1 MGLAHSPKAATDGLV
16 FAFDTANTNKSWKGK
31 TTENLIAISGSDAG
45 ILRSGVGYS
54 YYGVNIN
61 TAVQSRWTSVNNQLT
76 LSFEGKR
83 DYSVGGTGGGNDGYP
98 QAYVYFS
105 DWSWAVAVGVDTY
118 SWSRNSVS
126 FTMPDPTGKTV
137 IFDIY
142 HMNAGNPGFSYSR
155 NHQVEFSTYATP
167 FVNGTRT
174 TTQALLDLTRQN
186 TITATSLTYAS
197 DGTFS
202 FNGSNNYVVVTNNSL
217 LQLPTTLT
225 MEAWVKPTSSSGLGN
240 IMSKNEN
247 NGYRFRIQNGEL
259 WSYSNGN
266 GLAGGSVPN
275 GQWAYVAVTMGP
287 TGLTNY
293 VNGVATATTATA
305 YTPANVTNGDLFVG
319 AYGIGSELFHGSIS
333 SGKIYNR
340 VLTAAEILQ
349 NFNAHRGRYGI

>member
-1 MGLAHSPKAATDGLV
+1 MGLAHSPKAVTNGLV
-16 FAFDTANTNKSWKGK
+16 FAHDMANTQKSWKGVP
-31 TTENLIAISGSDAG
+31 TENLIAISGSDAG

-61 TAVQSRWTSVNNQLT
+61 SAVQSRWSAGNNQLT

-83 DYSVGGTGGGNDGYP
+83 DYSIGGTGSGNDGYP
-98 QAYVYFS
+98 QAYVYFN

-126 FTMPDPTGKTV
+126 FTMPNPAGKTV
-137 IFDIY
+137 MFDIY

-167 FVNGTRT
+167 FVNGTRSN
-174 TTQALLDLTRQN
+174 TQAILDPVGKN
-186 TITATSLTYAS
+186 TITASSLTYAANGS
-197 DGTFS
+197 YS
-202 FNGSNNYVVVTNNSL
+202 FNGSSNYIVVTNNSS

-225 MEAWVKPTSSSGLGN
+225 LEAWVKPTSSSGLGN

-247 NGYRFRIQNGEL
+247 NGYRFRVQNEVL
-259 WSYSNGN
+259 WCYSNGN

-275 GQWAYVAVTMGP
+275 GQWAHVAVTMGP
-287 TGLTNY
+287 AGLTNY
-293 VNGVATATTATA
+293 VNGVVTATTATA
-305 YTPANVTNGDLFVG
+305 YTPANVINGDLFVG

-333 SGKIYNR
+333 LGRIYNR

-349 NFNAHRGRYGI
+349 NFNAHRGSYGI